1 MKKPIVL
8 LAAFAFALTLSATG
22 AQAEMTCI
30 VHGIPG
36 QDLGLD
42 PELPV
47 DVSVGGS
54 CALQD
59 FKFGDVVGPVP
70 VNDPAVDIQIY
81 LADDDGA
88 PGCDGTLV
96 LDLPGV
102 PFGGM
107 DSAIIAHL
115 TGDGSPGA
123 GDVLGVGI
131 AGSKFDLDLGGTGR
145 GRGRLIAHHTA
156 KAPTV
161 DVDLWRG
168 QRLRKVI
175 EVEDFAPGDQAQAA
189 GKPPAPLI
197 RVPAQQAVE
206 FAQVGQEAV
215 RANHRDMDRRHQRD
229 ASGPIRPGSKNQGG
243 RVGQA
248 EIGGRNPH
256 EAPDDLL
263 AKGLPVGR

>member
-1 MKKPIVL
+1 MKKSVVL
-8 LAAFAFALTLSATG
+8 TAAFIFALTLAATG
-22 AQAEMTCI
+22 AQAEMTYI

-47 DVSVGGS
+47 DVSVGGL

-175 EVEDFAPGDQAQAA
+175 EVEDFAPGDQEQAD
-189 GKPPAPLI
+189 L
-197 RVPAQQAVE
+197 
-206 FAQVGQEAV
+206 
-215 RANHRDMDRRHQRD
+215 
-229 ASGPIRPGSKNQGG
+229 RPGNWRARL
-243 RVGQA
+243 RVADTSLVAFGPTKVQVRPYRA
-248 EIGGRNPH
+248 TVAFAVGTALTDSFGLIGFR
-256 EAPDDLL
+256 APT
-263 AKGLPVGR
+263 AFK